1 MQVCVYLAADLLES
15 RIRQGERDTERN
27 LVFDLSHPK
36 AEFELRFDFYLLGTV
51 ANDFFYSTLSKSN
64 Q

>member
-51 ANDFFYSTLSKSN
+51 ANIT
-64 Q
+64 